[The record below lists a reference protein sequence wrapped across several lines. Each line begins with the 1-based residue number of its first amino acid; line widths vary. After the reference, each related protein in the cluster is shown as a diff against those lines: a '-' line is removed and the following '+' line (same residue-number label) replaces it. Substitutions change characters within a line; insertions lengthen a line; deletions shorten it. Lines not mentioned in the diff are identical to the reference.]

1 MPHIFAL
8 PYDSQKVLSVKND
21 WAIQVQQDLEECKIN
36 LSESDI
42 SKMSRSAFKKLV
54 KEKVQNIAAK
64 YLISLKLQ
72 HSKSKHLIYSTDMQP
87 YLRNESLKIEEKKLM
102 FRLRNGLIDVKVNF
116 RKKYNDDLKCRLCK
130 LSDESQPHLLNCYV
144 VLNDNHIK
152 SALEGY
158 TYNQLY
164 SSNLDTQ
171 VHMLHVFQRILKL
184 RSKILKSQTEQEES
198 SSQASPDNSG
208 ASYTMLV

>member
-1 MPHIFAL
+1 MP
-8 PYDSQKVLSVKND
+8 
-21 WAIQVQQDLEECKIN
+21 
-36 LSESDI
+36 
-42 SKMSRSAFKKLV
+42 RS
-54 KEKVQNIAAK
+54 
-64 YLISLKLQ
+64 
-72 HSKSKHLIYSTDMQP
+72 
-87 YLRNESLKIEEKKLM
+87 
-102 FRLRNGLIDVKVNF
+102 VNF
-116 RKKYNDDLKCRLCK
+116 TL
-130 LSDESQPHLLNCYV
+130 

-158 TYNQLY
+158 TYHQLY